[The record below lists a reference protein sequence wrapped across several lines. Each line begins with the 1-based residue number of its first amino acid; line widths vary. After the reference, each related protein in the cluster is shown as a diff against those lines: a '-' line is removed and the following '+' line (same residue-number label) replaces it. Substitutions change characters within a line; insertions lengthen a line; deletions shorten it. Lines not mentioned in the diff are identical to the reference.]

1 MKNPA
6 WLVVLAV
13 AGAFAIQEPEKAKQ
27 QPQEPVKVAEGEKSK
42 VVGAPKRDPLE
53 GLYELRGRVVNG
65 VQAPGRGRGYVSI
78 THTHLLMV
86 LAGAGSNADRPLLR
100 AGVRKWKRSKKKGD
114 KGVEM
119 VAEIGFFTN
128 VDGDIFLE
136 KPGSKS
142 VRRIDLARGRLRI
155 WQDMRSYLEFERIE

>member
-6 WLVVLAV
+6 WLVVLAM
-13 AGAFAIQEPEKAKQ
+13 AGAFAIQEPEQAKQ
-27 QPQEPVKVAEGEKSK
+27 QPQEPVKVAEGQEAK

-53 GLYELRGRVVNG
+53 GLYELRGRVVHG
-65 VQAPGRGRGYVSI
+65 VQAPGHGRGYVSI
-78 THTHLLMV
+78 THSHLLMV
-86 LAGAGSNADRPLLR
+86 LAGAGSDPEKPLLR
-100 AGVRKWKRSKKKGD
+100 AGVRKWARTPKQGD

-119 VAEIGFFTN
+119 VAELGFFTD

-155 WQDMRSYLEFERIE
+155 WQDARSYLEFERIE